1 MLIMSEIIA
10 NKEDKLLFNATYV
23 SQQTNISIATVTK
36 LLKLLSKKGLLKSF
50 RGSSGGYQ
58 LIKKAGEVNI
68 LDIMTAIE
76 GEVSLTMC
84 TSKLKCEFDQDCQVK
99 HGWHKLNN
107 LFLKTFQQISL
118 QDLIDD
124 NINFSLL
131 RN

>member
-1 MLIMSEIIA
+1 M
-10 NKEDKLLFNATYV
+10 
-23 SQQTNISIATVTK
+23 
-36 LLKLLSKKGLLKSF
+36 KSF

-58 LIKKAGEVNI
+58 LIKQAGEVSI

-76 GEVSLTMC
+76 GEVSLTVC
-84 TSKLKCEFDQDCQVK
+84 TSKLKCDFDQDCQVK